1 MILHGW
7 GIRLEPLNSETAEQ
21 VRVWRN
27 SSEVATQ
34 MEYRENITPAMQQKW
49 FENIQNKRF
58 AYFVIYSAD
67 VPVGMIHL
75 AQINSEEKTAESG
88 LFIGNRLFLGT
99 GVALAASLL
108 LLDYAFDTLGLETI
122 RAKVK
127 QDNIQAE
134 QYNRLLGF
142 QKTTE
147 TGTGFFI
154 WELTIQTYTVKRPK
168 LTGMLA

>member
-1 MILHGW
+1 M
-7 GIRLEPLNSETAEQ
+7 NSETAEQ

-27 SSEVATQ
+27 SPEVSSQ
-34 MEYRENITPAMQQKW
+34 MEYRDFISTEMQQKW
-49 FENIQNKRF
+49 LERIQNNRY
-58 AYFVIYSAD
+58 AYFMIYSD
-67 VPVGMIHL
+67 QVQVGMIHL

-88 LFIGNRLFLGT
+88 LFIGNLLFIGT

-147 TGTGFFI
+147 TGTGFYI
-154 WELTIQTYTVKRPK
+154 WELSRQAYTIKRPK